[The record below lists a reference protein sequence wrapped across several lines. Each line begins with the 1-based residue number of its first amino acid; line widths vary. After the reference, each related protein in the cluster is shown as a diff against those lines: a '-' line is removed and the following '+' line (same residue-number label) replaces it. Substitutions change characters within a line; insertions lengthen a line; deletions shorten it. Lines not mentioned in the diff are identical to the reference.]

1 MRAQTGRG
9 QLGGQAA
16 RTLVQVI
23 ILSGANGSGF
33 HSPQVGTPDKGT
45 ALHES
50 GPKQPTT
57 VMYREQ
63 LSATN
68 SA

>member
-1 MRAQTGRG
+1 
-9 QLGGQAA
+9 
-16 RTLVQVI
+16 LVQVI

-50 GPKQPTT
+50 EPKQPIT